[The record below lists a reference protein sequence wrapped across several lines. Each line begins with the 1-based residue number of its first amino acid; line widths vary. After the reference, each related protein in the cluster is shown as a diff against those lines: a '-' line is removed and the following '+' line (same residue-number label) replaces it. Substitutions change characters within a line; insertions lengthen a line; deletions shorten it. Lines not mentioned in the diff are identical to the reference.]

1 MSALF
6 THLSRWCWRADI
18 EYATGRIAKTGDV
31 CFVYVFY
38 VWLRGSPSRDA
49 FLKLSPTKHGCLGS
63 LLCTRPPAHHTVAY
77 SRNANGVQIPVFDRS
92 RTSNTT
98 RPTSSLV
105 ADIGYGLLA
114 FHGTSVKLRHDTL
127 ENVSLPKTG
136 ASLSAWIKPGTYKFR
151 VQPRTLITI
160 YICQYAASLH
170 PFSPRMDMN

>member
-18 EYATGRIAKTGDV
+18 EYATGRTAKTGDV
-31 CFVYVFY
+31 CYVY

-77 SRNANGVQIPVFDRS
+77 SRKANGVQALVFDRS
-92 RTSNTT
+92 RTSNAT

-105 ADIGYGLLA
+105 ADIGFGLLD
-114 FHGTSVKLRHDTL
+114 FHGTSVKLRYSHVGERISPQDR
-127 ENVSLPKTG
+127 SLLVGVDQTWH
-136 ASLSAWIKPGTYKFR
+136 LQ
-151 VQPRTLITI
+151 VPRATSGVTI

-170 PFSPRMDMN
+170 LFSPRMDMN